1 MKNKQIELRFGA
13 FAPPL
18 FDQLSAYNLSL
29 GIIKQYQRYA
39 DAIVRLSAQNI
50 ITAGEARKARKRLTK
65 QIAAAIR
72 CDQKEG
78 ASSFGAIRPTKT
90 GVGAIRRARE
100 KEGSNASE

>member
-18 FDQLSAYNLSL
+18 FDQLSAYNLSPGL
-29 GIIKQYQRYA
+29 IGQYQRDK
-39 DAIVRLSAQNI
+39 DAILRLAVQGI
-50 ITAGEARKARKRLTK
+50 IAEGEARKARKRLTK